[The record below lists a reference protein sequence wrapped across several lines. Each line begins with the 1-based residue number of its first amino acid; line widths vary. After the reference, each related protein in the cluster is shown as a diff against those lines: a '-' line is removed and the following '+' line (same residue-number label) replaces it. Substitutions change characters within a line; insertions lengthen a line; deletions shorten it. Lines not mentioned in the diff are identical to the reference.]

1 MGSRKL
7 IILSSIIAVAVL
19 IAIPIFEPSKYV
31 MHILILV
38 LLNMVL
44 GQSWNLLGGFAGQIS
59 FGHAA
64 MYGIGAYTSTLLYLK
79 VGLSPWIGMVL
90 GGLLASFYAM
100 ILGYITLRLRGPY
113 FALSTLASAEVI
125 RLVAQNWD
133 TFTGGDDGL
142 SIHFEIAPRVVE
154 YFILLGIVIGTILVM
169 HAISVSRVGYYLSAM
184 REDEDASRAI
194 GIDVTRYKVMT
205 LAISA
210 FFAGIGGSFFASYQ
224 LYFNPHVVMTVHTS
238 MQMIFVSI
246 VGGMGTI
253 IGPIIGAI
261 LLVPIAEIFRVI
273 SPTANLLI
281 YGLVIVLVMRFMP
294 EGLVGLGKRILG
306 LVRKVRDGVVP
317 ELSIEG

>member
-1 MGSRKL
+1 METRNFNLFFSL
-7 IILSSIIAVAVL
+7 IGLAILM
-19 IAIPIFEPSKYV
+19 AIPIFGPSKYV

-38 LLNMVL
+38 LLNIVL
-44 GQSWNLLGGFAGQIS
+44 GQSWNLLGGFGGQIS

-79 VGLSPWIGMVL
+79 MGLSPWIGMII
-90 GGLLASFYAM
+90 GGLLASLYAT
-100 ILGYITLRLRGPY
+100 ILGFITFRLRGPY
-113 FALSTLASAEVI
+113 FALSTLASAEVL

-154 YFILLGIVIGTILVM
+154 YYIILGIVVFTILVIY
-169 HAISVSRVGYYLSAM
+169 AISVSRMGYYLSAM

-194 GIDVTRYKVMT
+194 GIDVTRLKVLT

-210 FFAGIGGSFFASYQ
+210 FFTGIGGSFFASYQ

-253 IGPIIGAI
+253 VGPVIGAL

-273 SPTANLLI
+273 SPAANLLI
-281 YGLVIVLVMRFMP
+281 YGLVIVVVMRFMP
-294 EGLVGLGKRILG
+294 EGLIGLKKKFII
-306 LVRKVRDGVVP
+306 KK
-317 ELSIEG
+317 

>member
-7 IILSSIIAVAVL
+7 SILTGL
-19 IAIPIFEPSKYV
+19 IAIVILAAIPAFGPSKYV

-44 GQSWNLLGGFAGQIS
+44 GQSWNLLGGFGGQIS

-79 VGLSPWIGMVL
+79 VGLSPWIGMAL
-90 GGLLASFYAM
+90 GGLLAAFYAT
-100 ILGYITLRLRGPY
+100 ILGIITFRLRGPY

-142 SIHFEIAPRVVE
+142 SIHLEIAPRVIE
-154 YFILLGIVIGTILVM
+154 YFIILGVVIITILAM
-169 HAISVSRVGYYLSAM
+169 HAISASRMGYYLSAM
-184 REDEDASRAI
+184 REDEDASRAV
-194 GIDVTRYKVMT
+194 GIDVTRLKVLT

-238 MQMIFVSI
+238 MQMIFVTI

-261 LLVPIAEIFRVI
+261 LLVPIAEIFRVL

-294 EGLVGLGKRILG
+294 EGLAGLGKRLFKAG
-306 LVRKVRDGVVP
+306 
-317 ELSIEG
+317 

>member
-1 MGSRKL
+1 MDSRKFA
-7 IILSSIIAVAVL
+7 ILSSIIAVAIL
-19 IAIPIFEPSKYV
+19 AAIPLFGPSKYV

-79 VGLSPWIGMVL
+79 LGLSPWIGMFL
-90 GGLLASFYAM
+90 GGLLAAFYATL
-100 ILGYITLRLRGPY
+100 LGTITFRLRGPY
-113 FALSTLASAEVI
+113 FALSTLATAEVI

-154 YFILLGIVIGTILVM
+154 YFIILGIVIGTILVM
-169 HAISVSRVGYYLSAM
+169 YAISVSRMGYYLSAI

-194 GIDVTRYKVMT
+194 GIDVTKFKILT

-210 FFAGIGGSFFASYQ
+210 FFSGIGGSFFASYQ
-224 LYFNPHVVMTVHTS
+224 LYFNPHVVLTVHTS
-238 MQMIFVSI
+238 MQMIFISI
-246 VGGMGTI
+246 VGGMTTLV
-253 IGPIIGAI
+253 GPIIGAI
-261 LLVPIAEIFRVI
+261 LLVPIAEIFRVV

-281 YGLVIVLVMRFMP
+281 YGLVIVVVMRFMP
-294 EGLVGLGKRILG
+294 EGLVGLGKRLFKTEKKMG
-306 LVRKVRDGVVP
+306 
-317 ELSIEG
+317 

>member
-1 MGSRKL
+1 METRNFNLFFSL
-7 IILSSIIAVAVL
+7 IGLAILM
-19 IAIPIFEPSKYV
+19 AIPIFGPSKYV

-38 LLNMVL
+38 LLNIVL
-44 GQSWNLLGGFAGQIS
+44 GQSWNLLGGFGGQIS

-79 VGLSPWIGMVL
+79 VGLSPWIGMII
-90 GGLLASFYAM
+90 GGLLASLYAT
-100 ILGYITLRLRGPY
+100 ILGFITFRLRGPY
-113 FALSTLASAEVI
+113 FALSTLASAEVL

-142 SIHFEIAPRVVE
+142 SIHFEIAPRAVE
-154 YFILLGIVIGTILVM
+154 YYIILGIVVFTILVIY
-169 HAISVSRVGYYLSAM
+169 AISVSRMGYYLSAM

-194 GIDVTRYKVMT
+194 GIDVTRLKVLT

-210 FFAGIGGSFFASYQ
+210 FFTGIGGSFFASYQ

-253 IGPIIGAI
+253 VGPVIGAL

-273 SPTANLLI
+273 SPAANLLI
-281 YGLVIVLVMRFMP
+281 YGLVIVVVMRFMP
-294 EGLVGLGKRILG
+294 EGLIGLKKKFII
-306 LVRKVRDGVVP
+306 KK
-317 ELSIEG
+317 

>member
-1 MGSRKL
+1 MEKRNPTFFYSL
-7 IILSSIIAVAVL
+7 IGLAILM
-19 IAIPIFEPSKYV
+19 AIPIFGPSKYV

-38 LLNMVL
+38 LLNIVL
-44 GQSWNLLGGFAGQIS
+44 GQSWNLLGGFGGQIS

-79 VGLSPWIGMVL
+79 MGLSPWIGMVL
-90 GGLLASFYAM
+90 GGLLASLYAT
-100 ILGYITLRLRGPY
+100 ILGYITFRLRGPY

-154 YFILLGIVIGTILVM
+154 YYIILGIVVGTILVM
-169 HAISVSRVGYYLSAM
+169 YAISVSRMGYYLSAM

-194 GIDVTRYKVMT
+194 GIDVTRLKVLT

-253 IGPIIGAI
+253 VGPVIGAL

-273 SPTANLLI
+273 SPAANLLI

-294 EGLVGLGKRILG
+294 EGLIGLKKKFQMKG
-306 LVRKVRDGVVP
+306 
-317 ELSIEG
+317 

>member
-1 MGSRKL
+1 M
-7 IILSSIIAVAVL
+7 
-19 IAIPIFEPSKYV
+19 AIPIFGPSKYV

-38 LLNMVL
+38 LLNIVL
-44 GQSWNLLGGFAGQIS
+44 GQSWNLLGGFGGQIS

-79 VGLSPWIGMVL
+79 VGLSPWIGMII
-90 GGLLASFYAM
+90 GGLLASLYAT
-100 ILGYITLRLRGPY
+100 ILGFITFRLRGPY
-113 FALSTLASAEVI
+113 FALSTLASAEVL

-154 YFILLGIVIGTILVM
+154 YYIILGIVVFTILVIY
-169 HAISVSRVGYYLSAM
+169 AISVSRMGYYLSAM

-194 GIDVTRYKVMT
+194 GIDVTRLKVLT

-210 FFAGIGGSFFASYQ
+210 FFTGIGGSFFASYQ

-253 IGPIIGAI
+253 VGPVIGAL

-273 SPTANLLI
+273 SPAANLLI
-281 YGLVIVLVMRFMP
+281 YGLVIVVVMRFMP
-294 EGLVGLGKRILG
+294 EGLIGLKKKFII
-306 LVRKVRDGVVP
+306 KK
-317 ELSIEG
+317 

>member
-1 MGSRKL
+1 
-7 IILSSIIAVAVL
+7 L
-19 IAIPIFEPSKYV
+19 IAIPFFGPSKYV

-79 VGLSPWIGMVL
+79 LGLSPWIGMFL
-90 GGLLASFYAM
+90 GGILAAFYATL
-100 ILGYITLRLRGPY
+100 LGTITFRLRGPY
-113 FALSTLASAEVI
+113 FALSTLATAEVI
-125 RLVAQNWD
+125 RLIAQNWD

-154 YFILLGIVIGTILVM
+154 YFIILGIVIGTILVM
-169 HAISVSRVGYYLSAM
+169 YTISVSRMGYYLSAI

-194 GIDVTRYKVMT
+194 GIDVTKFKVLT

-224 LYFNPHVVMTVHTS
+224 LYFNPHVVLTVHTS
-238 MQMIFVSI
+238 MQMIFISI
-246 VGGMGTI
+246 VGGMSTI
-253 IGPIIGAI
+253 VGPIIGAL
-261 LLVPIAEIFRVI
+261 LLVPIAEIFRVL

-281 YGLVIVLVMRFMP
+281 YGLVIVVVMRFIP
-294 EGLVGLGKRILG
+294 EGLIGLGRRLFRTEQKLG
-306 LVRKVRDGVVP
+306 
-317 ELSIEG
+317 

>member
-1 MGSRKL
+1 MESRNL
-7 IILSSIIAVAVL
+7 NILASIIAVAILV
-19 IAIPIFEPSKYV
+19 AIPIFGPSKYV

-79 VGLSPWIGMVL
+79 LGLSPWIGMFL
-90 GGLLASFYAM
+90 GGILAAFYATL
-100 ILGYITLRLRGPY
+100 LGTITFRLRGPY
-113 FALSTLASAEVI
+113 FALSTLATAEVI
-125 RLVAQNWD
+125 RLIAQNWD

-154 YFILLGIVIGTILVM
+154 YFIILAIVIAVILVIYF
-169 HAISVSRVGYYLSAM
+169 ISISRIGYYLSAI

-194 GIDVTRYKVMT
+194 GIDVTRYKVIT

-224 LYFNPHVVMTVHTS
+224 LYFNPHVVLTVHTS
-238 MQMIFVSI
+238 MQMIFISI
-246 VGGMGTI
+246 VGGMSTI

-261 LLVPIAEIFRVI
+261 LLVPIAEIFRVV

-281 YGLVIVLVMRFMP
+281 YGLVIVVVMRFMP
-294 EGLVGLGKRILG
+294 EGLVGLGKKLFKAEKKTG
-306 LVRKVRDGVVP
+306 
-317 ELSIEG
+317 